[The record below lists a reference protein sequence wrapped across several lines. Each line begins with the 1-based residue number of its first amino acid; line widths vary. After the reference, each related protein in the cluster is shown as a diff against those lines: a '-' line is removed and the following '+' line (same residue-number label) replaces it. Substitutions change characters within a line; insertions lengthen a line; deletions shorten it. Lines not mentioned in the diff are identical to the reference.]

1 MHYIWH
7 LLFLIFLPKSNQIYS
22 VSIVYTMKLQR
33 IFFAEGS
40 TEKENN
46 ISSTSLTAL
55 PLLYFRDKHIIESRL
70 LKNPDNSLDK
80 KFYEKRK
87 AQACIVDF
95 RHITPSASWINVTT
109 GVIRDQSNMK
119 GSSVFKKK
127 KYGLDDILLTLGTTK
142 KYNEKCEMVYYG
154 LAGFPAK
161 RRVSR
166 YDEFDP
172 LVGTRFFGTGA
183 GLEFSYTPLHNDEQ
197 TCIFLINNR
206 FVHFYKRGWSPILSS
221 EDKIVPGNI
230 TDILCALYT
239 RHKKTVFE
247 IGYNPTFFTNHG
259 VELPSKNIA
268 GAFYTR
274 HAGYMLLSHGSFGIG
289 TSRAYEKIVSA
300 HAQTYWFYVNYR
312 F

>member
-95 RHITPSASWINVTT
+95 RHIP
-109 GVIRDQSNMK
+109 
-119 GSSVFKKK
+119 
-127 KYGLDDILLTLGTTK
+127 
-142 KYNEKCEMVYYG
+142 
-154 LAGFPAK
+154 
-161 RRVSR
+161 
-166 YDEFDP
+166 
-172 LVGTRFFGTGA
+172 
-183 GLEFSYTPLHNDEQ
+183 PLH
-197 TCIFLINNR
+197 L
-206 FVHFYKRGWSPILSS
+206 G
-221 EDKIVPGNI
+221 
-230 TDILCALYT
+230 
-239 RHKKTVFE
+239 
-247 IGYNPTFFTNHG
+247 
-259 VELPSKNIA
+259 
-268 GAFYTR
+268 
-274 HAGYMLLSHGSFGIG
+274 
-289 TSRAYEKIVSA
+289 
-300 HAQTYWFYVNYR
+300 
-312 F
+312 